1 VPHPWV
7 EADRGAP
14 RFALHGGPYADWPQ
28 FVDFIQRTES
38 LGFDAY
44 WMHDHPWRNPGC
56 WTTLASL
63 ASITRRLRLGS
74 LVNCV
79 LYRSAVEVARAA
91 ADVDRVSGGRVILGL
106 GAGDFEEE
114 SRRLGITMPP
124 ARERVRMLGEM
135 IQSVKTLW
143 GEGDPLQPSG
153 ADGQSLT
160 PGPVQSP
167 HIPLL
172 IAGLGPTTL
181 RYVAEYADAVNL
193 PPVSSATST
202 LAGHAAHVLTV
213 ADFGQKLTILDAHCR
228 DRSRPPASVLRSH
241 MSPVVLAE
249 TETGLAEK
257 LNGLPERIRTLY
269 IPFAIVGTPGQAIE
283 TYESLGMRGID
294 YFIGMILG
302 NDLET
307 VDLLANVRPALEK
320 KLAAAST

>member
-1 VPHPWV
+1 VTHPWV
-7 EADRGAP
+7 EAGRGAP
-14 RFALHGGPYADWPQ
+14 RIAVHGGPYTDWPR

-63 ASITRRLRLGS
+63 ASITRSIRLGS

-91 ADVDRVSGGRVILGL
+91 ADVDRMSSGRVILGL
-106 GAGDFEEE
+106 GAGDSEEE
-114 SRRLGITMPP
+114 SRLLGIAMPP
-124 ARERVRMLGEM
+124 APERVRAVRET

-143 GEGDPLQPSG
+143 GEGHPARLPDT
-153 ADGQSLT
+153 DGRSLS

-167 HIPLL
+167 RIPIL
-172 IAGLGPTTL
+172 IAGIGRTTL

-193 PPVSSATST
+193 PPVSSAASA
-202 LAGHAAHVLTV
+202 LAGRPFDVMTAV
-213 ADFGQKLTILDAHCR
+213 DYEQKLAILDAQCR
-228 DRSRPPASVLRSH
+228 ELSRPPTSVLRSH
-241 MSPVVLAE
+241 TAPIVLAE

-257 LNGLPERIRTLY
+257 LNHLPERQRTLF
-269 IPFAIVGTPGQAIE
+269 IPYAIVGTPERAIE
-283 TYESLGMRGID
+283 AYASLAMRGVD

-307 VDLLANVRPALEK
+307 VDLLANVRLGLEE
-320 KLAAAST
+320 KLAAIA